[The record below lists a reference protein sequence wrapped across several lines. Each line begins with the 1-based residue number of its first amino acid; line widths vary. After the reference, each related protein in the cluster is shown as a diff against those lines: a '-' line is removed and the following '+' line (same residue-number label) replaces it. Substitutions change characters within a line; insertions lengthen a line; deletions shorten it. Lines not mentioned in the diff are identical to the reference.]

1 MRNIKR
7 GLVEFTLIV
16 LIHLYFKIELIKAI
30 VISIIVTMLLELLY
44 ICLMK
49 ISFVADMI
57 DRIKNNIIKSNFD
70 LINYFQFSYD
80 ENNNKLTLFSFNDK
94 LKYLRKI
101 KKLDELKCRTYSS
114 ERKEIKKL
122 LNEAI
127 KQGKKEVNFQWRLI
141 NENFEEMWIYTKA
154 NIIYLNDK
162 IRLVGSCIDITEFKE
177 KEREFTQKEKL
188 HKRAIELSE
197 DIIYEIDL
205 NDGSVLFNGDLSSY
219 GLEKITKISEWIN
232 IIHEDDIESLLSI
245 LDNKIKRKDE
255 DSCSLEY
262 RIVNNN
268 NNNIQWIN
276 SIGKL
281 ELDENGVP
289 VRIYGSLWDITQIK
303 EKEQELNYIS
313 QRDQTTGLY
322 NRHYLK
328 NYISEYINSSSE
340 GKCRQG
346 ALILV
351 DLDKFKYV
359 NDCWGHDYGDI
370 FLRIIADGFLKIID
384 KDDLLCRFG
393 GDEFIIFI
401 SNYNDF
407 DMIQSKV
414 EELIKFFES
423 PKNVNGK
430 SIYTSASIGISLFP
444 NDATDFKNLLK
455 YADVA
460 MYAAKSNGRNTYQ
473 FYNKKISNELTRIYE
488 IEKGLR
494 CALDNNEIYVEF
506 QPKVILQDN
515 KIQGFEALMRWKSKE
530 LGFVSPVEF
539 IPIAENT
546 KIILPISSF
555 LLEEVFKRGSELKNI
570 GHDNF
575 KIAINLS
582 EVQLREGNVVEEFKR
597 LIAQYNLPASYIE
610 VEITE
615 GLLMQSF
622 EHNIKILNDLKEI
635 GISIALDDF
644 GTGYSSLNYL
654 TKLPIDVLKIDR
666 TFLMDILNNDKS
678 KYIVENIIQL
688 SHKLGISVVAEGV
701 EVKEQ
706 VEYLKDIL
714 CDGVQGYY
722 FSKPTNFVMVKK
734 LMKKGYM
741 LQ

>member
-7 GLVEFTLIV
+7 GLAEFTLIV

-30 VISIIVTMLLELLY
+30 VISIILTILLELLY

-80 ENNNKLTLFSFNDK
+80 ANNNKLTLFSFNDK

-101 KKLDELKCRTYSS
+101 KSLDELKCRTYSS

-122 LNEAI
+122 LNESI
-127 KQGKKEVNFQWRLI
+127 KQRKKEVNFQCRLI

-154 NIIYLNDK
+154 NIIYLNDR

-177 KEREFTQKEKL
+177 KEKEFTQKEKL

-232 IIHEDDIESLLSI
+232 IIHEDDIENFLSI
-245 LDNKIKRKDE
+245 LDKKIKRKNE

-268 NNNIQWIN
+268 NIQWIN

-281 ELDENGVP
+281 EVDENGIP
-289 VRIYGSLWDITQIK
+289 VRLYGSLWDITQIK

-322 NRHYLK
+322 NRQYLK
-328 NYISEYINSSSE
+328 SYISEYINSSSE

-407 DMIQSKV
+407 GMIQSKV

-473 FYNKKISNELTRIYE
+473 FYNEKISNELTRIYE

-515 KIQGFEALMRWKSKE
+515 RIQGFEALMRWKSKE
-530 LGFVSPVEF
+530 LGFVSPGEF

-570 GHDNF
+570 GYDNF

-597 LIAQYNLPASYIE
+597 LIDQYNLPASYIE

-622 EHNIKILNDLKEI
+622 EHNIKILNNLKEI
-635 GISIALDDF
+635 GISVALDDF

-666 TFLMDILNNDKS
+666 TFLLDILNNDKS

-722 FSKPTNFVMVKK
+722 FSKPTNFVMVKE